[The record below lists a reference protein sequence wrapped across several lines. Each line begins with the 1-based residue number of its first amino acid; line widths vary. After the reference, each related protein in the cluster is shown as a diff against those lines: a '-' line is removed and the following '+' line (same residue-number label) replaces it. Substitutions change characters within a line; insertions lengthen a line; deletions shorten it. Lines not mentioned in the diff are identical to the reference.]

1 MLCTITQ
8 NDWSVFWRKLVIPH
22 CFSSI
27 QTYIFFWS
35 RYISWVAMCRGIRQ
49 EVMKPL
55 QHNGVHFSNMAAEV
69 NTSLMHFIVSLYFR
83 GKVFHLVL
91 VTFSCEYI
99 EIPQY
104 SCESYFILFF
114 QKIKLVYRMKY
125 FSIELVSTL
134 EMVTWGH
141 IVKHLCSWIGLLT
154 KELCG
159 SKIQKGSPHF
169 ILGCTN
175 LFIIVLFVLRTS
187 CVSWYWLLFSWW
199 IHLWTWE
206 LEIVICASINT

>member
-1 MLCTITQ
+1 
-8 NDWSVFWRKLVIPH
+8 
-22 CFSSI
+22 
-27 QTYIFFWS
+27 
-35 RYISWVAMCRGIRQ
+35 
-49 EVMKPL
+49 MKPL

-134 EMVTWGH
+134 EMVT
-141 IVKHLCSWIGLLT
+141 
-154 KELCG
+154 
-159 SKIQKGSPHF
+159 
-169 ILGCTN
+169 
-175 LFIIVLFVLRTS
+175 
-187 CVSWYWLLFSWW
+187 
-199 IHLWTWE
+199 
-206 LEIVICASINT
+206 

>member
-1 MLCTITQ
+1 
-8 NDWSVFWRKLVIPH
+8 
-22 CFSSI
+22 
-27 QTYIFFWS
+27 
-35 RYISWVAMCRGIRQ
+35 MCRGIRQ

-55 QHNGVHFSNMAAEV
+55 QHKGVHFSDMAAEV
-69 NTSLMHFIVSLYFR
+69 NTNLMCFIVSLYFR

-99 EIPQY
+99 EIPWY

-114 QKIKLVYRMKY
+114 QKIKLVCRIKY

-141 IVKHLCSWIGLLT
+141 IVKHLCSWIGYLA
-154 KELCG
+154 KEWCG

-175 LFIIVLFVLRTS
+175 LFIVILFVLRTS
-187 CVSWYWLLFSWW
+187 CVSCYCLLFSWW